1 MLDFIMKLFGHEN
14 INKIKIPEGYR
25 MPRIDKM
32 KCKASFYAATGEF
45 QDKIII
51 NNKNILLDG
60 YITYKICQW
69 IGSKYVKVLKI
80 DVEPEIYKHSYRGY
94 RLKNREKI

>member
-51 NNKNILLDG
+51 NNN
-60 YITYKICQW
+60 ITYKICQW